1 MQVTFGQQSLIIK
14 SMRDLVSGSVAATIQ
29 FLRGL
34 GAAVVF
40 IAVYTYWRWL
50 PQPHSFWLRWIA
62 SPRNDRN

>member
-50 PQPHSFWLRWIA
+50 PQPHSF
-62 SPRNDRN
+62 